1 MPSTTAHSLKI
12 DLIYMYLFIVQFI
25 YSFFS
30 STSETVEFAK
40 KIAKTLKTDKANQTL
55 LLERAENILKELLNR
70 DFGRTNLTII
80 EEQEMVMTSLS
91 RAKVLLN
98 NTLSLW
104 NDLSQANKTLD
115 ELLATFASI
124 QDKTSGI
131 LGNASLA
138 MNTNNVSRSYDS
150 EVSSYQLTGFTVCRK
165 RGKASRQLTL
175 NYRLNV
181 CRNTKFSWGL

>member
-1 MPSTTAHSLKI
+1 M
-12 DLIYMYLFIVQFI
+12 
-25 YSFFS
+25 
-30 STSETVEFAK
+30 
-40 KIAKTLKTDKANQTL
+40 
-55 LLERAENILKELLNR
+55 KELLNR

-80 EEQEMVMTSLS
+80 KEQEMVMTSLS

-104 NDLSQANKTLD
+104 NDLSQANKTRD

-138 MNTNNVSRSYDS
+138 MDANNVSRSYDS
-150 EVSSYQLTGFTVCRK
+150 EVSFLSINWF
-165 RGKASRQLTL
+165 
-175 NYRLNV
+175 YRM
-181 CRNTKFSWGL
+181 